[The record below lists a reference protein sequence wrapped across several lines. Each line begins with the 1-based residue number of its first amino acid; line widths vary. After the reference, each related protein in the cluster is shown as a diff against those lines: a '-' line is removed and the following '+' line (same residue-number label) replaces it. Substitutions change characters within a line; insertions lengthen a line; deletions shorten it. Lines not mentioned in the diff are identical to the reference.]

1 MPKAFTKPQKEMIE
15 AQLIQ
20 ATMARLNRLDEEKL
34 TVDQLVRD
42 VGISK
47 GAFYLFFD
55 SKEALI
61 FRTIVSFHDLVE
73 AEMQELIMKSGTKD
87 QKALFIDIMNAL
99 YASVQQAPWLLKL
112 EGAMYQD
119 LVKKID
125 QNALDAHLEKDQ
137 EMTQRMMELFG
148 IADRDA
154 PLVSAHLRAI
164 FMLLLHKKE
173 IGEAYFDIV
182 VSQQISWLA
191 DGLFG
196 RAS

>member
-1 MPKAFTKPQKEMIE
+1 MIE

-20 ATMARLNRLDEEKL
+20 ATMVRLNRLDEEKL

-61 FRTIVSFHDLVE
+61 FRTIVSIHDRVE
-73 AEMQELIMKSGTKD
+73 GEMLSLIHENHTQDK
-87 QKALFIDIMNAL
+87 KAQFIDIMNTL
-99 YASVQQAPWLLKL
+99 YASVQEAPWLLKL
-112 EGAMYQD
+112 EGTMYQD
-119 LVKKID
+119 LVKKVD
-125 QNALDAHLEKDQ
+125 QNALDAHLERNQ
-137 EMTQRMMELFG
+137 EMTQRLMDHFG
-148 IADRDA
+148 IKDCDVAI
-154 PLVSAHLRAI
+154 LSAHMRAI

-191 DGLFG
+191 DALFG
-196 RAS
+196 RKSDD